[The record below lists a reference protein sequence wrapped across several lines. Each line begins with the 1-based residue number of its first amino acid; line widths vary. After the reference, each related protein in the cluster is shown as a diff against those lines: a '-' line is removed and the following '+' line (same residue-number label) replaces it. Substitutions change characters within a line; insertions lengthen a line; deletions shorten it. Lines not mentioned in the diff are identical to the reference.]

1 MMRYYWSRIYT
12 TKEIRNI
19 NKKLSK
25 YFTTQVFDGAEGVV
39 KTSQVFTIEWDDAK
53 KHIEKFYKKCL
64 HINSVG
70 YGYNLYPHQWH
81 IKYNIYKPNQEY
93 GWHTDG
99 DNSVSC
105 SDCKLSCLLN
115 ISESPY
121 EGGNLE
127 ISNGKIQ
134 KVAEFD
140 KPGSMIC
147 FPSFL
152 MHRVRPV
159 RKGVRKSIA
168 LLING
173 PKWV

>member
-1 MMRYYWSRIYT
+1 MQYFWEQIYT
-12 TKEIRNI
+12 PKEIGVI
-19 NKKLSK
+19 NKKLLKCSK
-25 YFTTQVFDGAEGVV
+25 TQVFDGAQGVV

-53 KHIEKFYKKCL
+53 KHIEKFYKKGL
-64 HINSVG
+64 HMNAVG
-70 YGYNLYPHQWH
+70 FGYHLYPHQWH
-81 IKYNIYKPNQEY
+81 IKYNIYKPKKEY

-105 SDCKLSCLLN
+105 SDCKLTCLLN
-115 ISESPY
+115 MSESSY
-121 EGGNLE
+121 EGGTLE
-127 ISNGKIQ
+127 ISNGMIQ
-134 KVAEFD
+134 RVVEFD
-140 KPGSMIC
+140 TPGSMIC

-159 RKGVRKSIA
+159 LKGIRKSIS